1 MRDSFRRVASLV
13 PTLASLVALAIAG
26 GAGFRGW

>member
-1 MRDSFRRVASLV
+1 MRDSFRRVASLA
-13 PTLASLVALAIAG
+13 PTLVSLVALAIAG